1 MERRRDERVNLR
13 AMSLTQLE
21 YFVAVAESGSVTRA
35 AARCAV
41 SQPPLTRQ
49 IRALEDEL
57 HAPLFRRSARGMA
70 LTPEGERLLA
80 HARSVL
86 ELVRATPAV
95 VRRD

>member
-35 AARCAV
+35 AVRCAV

>member
-1 MERRRDERVNLR
+1 
-13 AMSLTQLE
+13 MSLTQLE

-57 HAPLFRRSARGMA
+57 HAQLFRRGPRGMA
-70 LTPEGERLLA
+70 LTREGERLLA

-86 ELVRATPAV
+86 EMIRATRSV
-95 VRRD
+95 VQRG

>member
-1 MERRRDERVNLR
+1 
-13 AMSLTQLE
+13 MSLTQLE

-41 SQPPLTRQ
+41 SQPPMTRQ

-57 HAPLFRRSARGMA
+57 RVRLFDRTPRGMS
-70 LTPEGERLLA
+70 LTTEGTRLLD

-86 ELVRATPAV
+86 ELVRSTPRV
-95 VRRD
+95 VLDG

>member
-1 MERRRDERVNLR
+1 
-13 AMSLTQLE
+13 MSLTQLE

-35 AARCAV
+35 ASRCAV

-57 HAPLFRRSARGMA
+57 SAQLFERSPRGMA
-70 LTPEGERLLA
+70 LTREGERLLV

-86 ELVRATPAV
+86 ALVRETPRV
-95 VRRD
+95 VRSG